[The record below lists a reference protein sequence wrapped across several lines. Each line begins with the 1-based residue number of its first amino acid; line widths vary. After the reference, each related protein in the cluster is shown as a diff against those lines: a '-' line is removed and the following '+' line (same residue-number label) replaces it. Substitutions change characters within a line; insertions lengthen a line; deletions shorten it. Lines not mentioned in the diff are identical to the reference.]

1 MTPFLLLQWLN
12 QCIDQLNLQIDS
24 FEAEIESLNTSKKKK
39 NRSENADKIEDFN
52 NLCEKHRE
60 HVSKLE
66 TLLRMLD
73 NDAVNISQVRG
84 PVRRTSFGRPLKHAE
99 NWFLFI
105 AKETFKLQIVICLYI
120 DEQKATHPRYIFK
133 RDVFMMFL
141 FYDLLTFSGY
151 CSWSESLPWIR
162 LNLSLQIKDIKDDV
176 EYYIENCQ
184 EPDFCENDMM
194 YDDIDGFE
202 EMMLDLSNVSTG
214 S

>member
-1 MTPFLLLQWLN
+1 MTPLLLLQWLN

-84 PVRRTSFGRPLKHAE
+84 PVVRRTSFGRPLKHTE

-105 AKETFKLQIVICLYI
+105 AKETFKLQIVI
-120 DEQKATHPRYIFK
+120 
-133 RDVFMMFL
+133 
-141 FYDLLTFSGY
+141 
-151 CSWSESLPWIR
+151 
-162 LNLSLQIKDIKDDV
+162 
-176 EYYIENCQ
+176 
-184 EPDFCENDMM
+184 
-194 YDDIDGFE
+194 
-202 EMMLDLSNVSTG
+202 
-214 S
+214 

>member
-84 PVRRTSFGRPLKHAE
+84 PVRRTSKRRRESVFVYCQRD
-99 NWFLFI
+99 
-105 AKETFKLQIVICLYI
+105 LQ
-120 DEQKATHPRYIFK
+120 T
-133 RDVFMMFL
+133 
-141 FYDLLTFSGY
+141 S
-151 CSWSESLPWIR
+151 
-162 LNLSLQIKDIKDDV
+162 
-176 EYYIENCQ
+176 NC
-184 EPDFCENDMM
+184 DMP
-194 YDDIDGFE
+194 
-202 EMMLDLSNVSTG
+202 V
-214 S
+214 

>member
-84 PVRRTSFGRPLKHAE
+84 PVVRRTSFGRPLKHAE
-99 NWFLFI
+99 NRFLFI

-120 DEQKATHPRYIFK
+120 DEQKATHPRDIFK
-133 RDVFMMFL
+133 GDVFMMCL

-151 CSWSESLPWIR
+151 CS
-162 LNLSLQIKDIKDDV
+162 
-176 EYYIENCQ
+176 
-184 EPDFCENDMM
+184 
-194 YDDIDGFE
+194 
-202 EMMLDLSNVSTG
+202 
-214 S
+214 